1 MSAGSLNW
9 WQIVALFGAVQGT
22 VVALALAARRPRRTP
37 NLLLSALVLAFALHL
52 ASVVYYSA
60 DLVEWLP
67 HFFGLTQP
75 LPLAFGPLLY
85 LYAITASGQQHRLGL
100 RDWWHALPCAA
111 FYIWGL
117 PIYLQGSEGKVAL
130 YRAIQTGQLP
140 LQSRVAIPLVLL
152 SGVGYTVATL
162 VALRRHQGVVAE
174 NYSSLERVNLQWLR
188 WLALASALIW
198 LTALLFEGADSTQWA
213 VSLPGDFVVAVGI
226 TLVIHAIGFW
236 GLRQPEIFRYVT
248 AEHAVVPTTPQ
259 PIVESLTEPASDPV
273 SDQSLPRYERSGL
286 SPRDAEALKSRLLSL
301 MDDEHLYR
309 SADLKLGDLA
319 ERLGTT
325 PHRLSEVLNALLGQ
339 SFYDFINGYRVREVQ
354 TRLQGPDGARLTY
367 LALAL
372 DAGFASKSTFNA
384 VFKKHTG
391 MTPSEYRRARQ
402 G

>member
-1 MSAGSLNW
+1 MSAGALNW

-37 NLLLSALVLAFALHL
+37 NLLLAALVLAFALHL
-52 ASVVYYSA
+52 VSVVYYSA
-60 DLVEWLP
+60 DLVGSLP

-100 RDWWHALPCAA
+100 RDWWHALPVLAL
-111 FYIWGL
+111 YVWGL
-117 PIYLQGSEGKVAL
+117 PIYLQGSEEKLAL
-130 YRAIQTGQLP
+130 FRAIQAGQLP
-140 LQSRVAIPLVLL
+140 LQSQVAIPLVLL
-152 SGVGYTVATL
+152 SGVVYTVATL
-162 VALRRHQGVVAE
+162 VALGRHQAVVAE
-174 NYSSLERVNLQWLR
+174 NYSSLERVNLHWLR

-198 LTALLFEGADSTQWA
+198 LTALSFEAADSAQWA

-236 GLRQPEIFRYVT
+236 GLRQPEVFRYVT
-248 AEHAVVPTTPQ
+248 AEHAVVPP
-259 PIVESLTEPASDPV
+259 PPEPVSEPPSEPRPELLSDP
-273 SDQSLPRYERSGL
+273 SPPRYERSGL
-286 SPRDAEALKSRLLSL
+286 SSREAEALKARLLAI
-301 MDDEHLYR
+301 MDDTHLYR
-309 SADLKLGDLA
+309 SADLTLGDLA
-319 ERLGTT
+319 ERLDTT

-354 TRLQGPDGARLTY
+354 ARLLGPDGARLTY

-391 MTPSEYRRARQ
+391 MTPSEYRRAQ
-402 G
+402 PG

>member
-1 MSAGSLNW
+1 MSTGTLNW
-9 WQIVALFGAVQGT
+9 WQLVALFGAVQGAI
-22 VVALALAARRPRRTP
+22 VALALAARRPKRTP
-37 NLLLSALVLAFALHL
+37 NLLLAASVLAFALHL

-60 DLVEWLP
+60 DLVDAVP
-67 HFFGLTQP
+67 HFFGVTQP

-85 LYAITASGQQHRLGL
+85 LYAITASGQQHRLRG
-100 RDWWHALPCAA
+100 RDLWHALPALV
-111 FYIWGL
+111 FYVWGL
-117 PIYLQGSEGKVAL
+117 PIYLQGSEAKVAM

-152 SGVGYTVATL
+152 SGVVYTVATL

-198 LTALLFEGADSTQWA
+198 LTALVFEAADSAQWT
-213 VSLPGDFVVAVGI
+213 VPLPGDFVVAVGI

-248 AEHAVVPTTPQ
+248 AEHAVVPATPQ
-259 PIVESLTEPASDPV
+259 PIVESLTEPASDQV
-273 SDQSLPRYERSGL
+273 SDPSPPRYERSGL
-286 SPRDAEALKSRLLSL
+286 SPRDAEALKARLLAL
-301 MDDEHLYR
+301 MDAEYLYR
-309 SADLKLGDLA
+309 SADLTLGDLA

-325 PHRLSEVLNALLGQ
+325 PHRLSEVLNAQLGQ

-391 MTPSEYRRARQ
+391 MTPSEYRRTA
-402 G
+402 GA

>member
-1 MSAGSLNW
+1 MSAGALNW
-9 WQIVALFGAVQGT
+9 WQIIALFGVVQGT

-85 LYAITASGQQHRLGL
+85 LYAITASGQQHGL
-100 RDWWHALPCAA
+100 RQRDLWHALPCVA
-111 FYIWGL
+111 FYVWGL

-130 YRAIQTGQLP
+130 YRAIQAGQLP

-188 WLALASALIW
+188 WLALASAVVW
-198 LTALLFEGADSTQWA
+198 LMALLFEAAGSAQWA
-213 VSLPGDFVVAVGI
+213 VSLPGDLVVAVGI

-248 AEHAVVPTTPQ
+248 AEHLVVPASPVSASPVSALPVQ
-259 PIVESLTEPASDPV
+259 ASDPA
-273 SDQSLPRYERSGL
+273 LPRYERSGL
-286 SPRDAEALKSRLLSL
+286 PPREAETLKARLLAL
-301 MDDEHLYR
+301 MEEEHLYR
-309 SADLKLGDLA
+309 SAELTLGELA

-325 PHRLSEVLNALLGQ
+325 PHRLSEVLNASLEL

-354 TRLQGPDGARLTY
+354 ARLLGPDGARLTY

-391 MTPSEYRRARQ
+391 MTPSEYRRAAQ
-402 G
+402 V

>member
-1 MSAGSLNW
+1 M
-9 WQIVALFGAVQGT
+9 FGAVQGT
-22 VVALALAARRPRRTP
+22 GVALALAARRPRRTP

-67 HFFGLTQP
+67 HLFGLTQP

-85 LYAITASGQQHRLGL
+85 LYAITASGQQHGL
-100 RDWWHALPCAA
+100 RQRDLWHALPCVA
-111 FYIWGL
+111 FYVWGL
-117 PIYLQGSEGKVAL
+117 PIYLQSGEEKLAL
-130 YRAIQTGQLP
+130 FRAIQTGQLP

-309 SADLKLGDLA
+309 SADLTLGDLA